1 MMLFVLGW
9 CYADSMNNNVEERLK
24 NDFTY
29 HNSPKEKS
37 AVFEA
42 IRSKALELALLILKE
57 CPVGR
62 EQSSAFTKIEEAVM
76 HANAGIARQFPVGP
90 KE

>member
-1 MMLFVLGW
+1 M
-9 CYADSMNNNVEERLK
+9 EEDIVARLK

-37 AVFEA
+37 ASYEA
-42 IRSKALELALLILKE
+42 IRSKALELALLIFKE
-57 CPVGR
+57 CPRGR
-62 EQSSAFTKIEEAVM
+62 EQSSAFTRIEEAVM
-76 HANAGIARQFPVGP
+76 HANAGIARRFRAAS